1 MVHGK
6 NTRRWYS
13 AVMKAL
19 IGIVVVVV
27 LAAGGYWL
35 LSDQAVQVPTP
46 DTSTSTPGA
55 SLKTYSSPEYGIE
68 FRYPS
73 SYQLTER
80 DLPGSSQRRHH
91 VVTLMRITD
100 LPAPQGGEGPPAISI
115 EMIQNDLDD
124 LTTEEWIKNSSA
136 SNFKQ
141 SVDGK
146 LSSTTIAGQQS
157 LTYTW
162 DGLYRG
168 DTTAIAR
175 PSYVYAFT
183 STYLTPEDGIR
194 RDFEDILRTVVFK

>member
-1 MVHGK
+1 
-6 NTRRWYS
+6 
-13 AVMKAL
+13 MKAL
-19 IGIVVVVV
+19 IGLLIVVI

-46 DTSTSTPGA
+46 EMPSTSGD
-55 SLKTYSSPEYGIE
+55 SLKTYNSPEYGIE
-68 FRYPS
+68 FRYPA
-73 SYQLTER
+73 SYRLIER
-80 DLPGSSQRRHH
+80 DLPGSAQRRHH
-91 VVTLMRITD
+91 VMTLMRIAD
-100 LPAPQGGEGPPAISI
+100 LPAPQGGETPPAITI
-115 EMIQNDLDD
+115 EMIQNDLDS
-124 LTTEEWIKNSSA
+124 LTTEKWIKDSSA

-141 SVDGK
+141 SIDGR

-175 PSYVYAFT
+175 PAYVYAFT
-183 STYLTPEDGIR
+183 VTYLTPEDGIR